1 MGATYNCYLF
11 EKLTH
16 FAFYQPLEQ
25 LVKSRLIE
33 WDPLKFYTFSWDPLI
48 KMSNIANGTA

>member
-33 WDPLKFYTFSWDPLI
+33 WDPLKFLYFFMGPTYKI
-48 KMSNIANGTA
+48 V